1 MSARA
6 SAPEI
11 FDRDVA
17 AEGGYIYAL
26 EDRLSSRL
34 ATARWSELMLDL
46 VNLENQTVVDIG
58 CGDGHF
64 TMRFYDQGGPRWMV
78 GVDPARL
85 AIGSAW
91 AGRGDRQIRFL
102 VGDGH
107 NLPLPNDSVDVA
119 ILQAVLHHDVD
130 PASTLREALRV
141 ASSVVCLEPNG
152 YSPFLKVL
160 EKVSGYH
167 RTHDERSYTGRRLGA
182 WVEAAG
188 GEVIAGRLGVAVP
201 MFCPDWAARLLK
213 LAEPVIERVPLVNRL
228 LCAVYVFRANRR

>member
-1 MSARA
+1 MSARPN
-6 SAPEI
+6 APEI
-11 FDRDVA
+11 FDRDVV
-17 AEGGYIYAL
+17 AEGGYIYARG
-26 EDRLSSRL
+26 DRLSGRL

-64 TMRFYDQGGPRWMV
+64 TMRFYDLGHPRWMV
-78 GVDPARL
+78 AVDPARR
-85 AIGSAW
+85 AIASAS
-91 AGRGDRQIRFL
+91 AGRGDRQIEFL

-107 NLPLPNDSVDVA
+107 QLPLPNDSVDVA

-141 ASSVVCLEPNG
+141 AYSVVCLEPNG
-152 YSPFLKVL
+152 YSPLLKIL

-167 RTHDERSYTGRRLGA
+167 RMHDERSYTGRRLRM

-188 GEVIAGRLGVAVP
+188 GQVATARLGVAVP

-213 LAEPVIERVPLVNRL
+213 LAEPAIERMPLVNRL